1 MSGDKK
7 LEIYKMFVDSASKVS
22 EARSKANAFFVT
34 LNGLIIGSNIGTL
47 FVFGVICNILWILS
61 IKSHKCLNEAKF
73 QVILDMEKEMPF
85 QCFTAEQ
92 QVCTDEKRKNFTSI
106 EQYIPYAMIGVFVVL
121 LLSKYW
127 DWLMYF
133 MCWCA

>member
-1 MSGDKK
+1 MPTENSKTTRRNNIKNQVNIFDAFASEEEVKDTSLSLKK
-7 LEIYKMFVDSASKVS
+7 
-22 EARSKANAFFVT
+22 
-34 LNGLIIGSNIGTL
+34 SNIDIT
-47 FVFGVICNILWILS
+47 
-61 IKSHKCLNEAKF
+61 KKEM
-73 QVILDMEKEMPF
+73 LDMEKEMPF